1 MKTSIKYHQDDPW
14 RLSEATFD
22 PAHLGKYEAIFALGN
37 GYLGTRAATEEANTG
52 EVRNTFVAGTF
63 DRLNEDEVTELPNL
77 PDVFQVALVFNGQ
90 RLDLNQGKVLDYERS
105 LNLKTGELSRHFIWR
120 FGRNRY
126 RITTSRF
133 VSLARRH
140 VMGQRIEVTALDG
153 DATLKLSAGING
165 QVTNTGTQH
174 FNDDVKRLYP
184 HHILQLTTK
193 TNESQVNFAITTQH
207 RLSVPD
213 DRLGYVKT
221 EMLRR
226 RLRATYTLPLTK
238 DDPLTFESITTVY
251 TSRDLDVAYKDRAS
265 LRRQGYQAAL
275 ALEKMNF
282 RQLLTES
289 AAAWADKLWTPMP
302 LEIDTDHAR
311 DQLAINFARYH
322 LQIMTPGHDSRMN
335 VAAKG
340 LSGEGYKGH
349 TFWDTEIFL
358 LPYFIFSQPEVAR
371 SLVTYRYLGL
381 HGARTKAADNG
392 YRGAQYP
399 WEAAWVDDGEST
411 PVWGATD
418 IVTGEATKIWSGF
431 IEQHITA
438 DVAYGVEQY
447 MRATDDEEFAR
458 TRGNEI
464 IIDTARF
471 WCSRLEWNPDVDR
484 YEINNVVGP
493 DEYKEH
499 ANNNAFTNHMAHWN
513 LLQAMQLIDRLKTN
527 EPAEYQRLD
536 ERLDLAALRPE
547 IEERLG
553 KLYLPAPN
561 AEAIIPEDDAY
572 LTLPT
577 IDLKP
582 YLTAGRVGALFDD
595 YNLEQ
600 VNHLQVTKQAD
611 VILLLFLFERHFSK
625 RVKLKNWQYYEPRTT
640 HDSSLSLLTHT
651 NFAADLG
658 LKRKAYSYYRRAR
671 DIDMGTNMNSSD
683 EGIHAASIAGIWS
696 MTVLGFGGVRYLDG
710 RLRIEPNLP
719 DQWRQLSFCLWW
731 HGQKLAVTET
741 NQTLKIRNL
750 TGTRVVEID
759 HAGASVEIPTHDEV
773 LITR

>member
-1 MKTSIKYHQDDPW
+1 M
-14 RLSEATFD
+14 
-22 PAHLGKYEAIFALGN
+22 
-37 GYLGTRAATEEANTG
+37 
-52 EVRNTFVAGTF
+52 
-63 DRLNEDEVTELPNL
+63 TELPNL

-340 LSGEGYKGH
+340 
-349 TFWDTEIFL
+349 
-358 LPYFIFSQPEVAR
+358 
-371 SLVTYRYLGL
+371 
-381 HGARTKAADNG
+381 
-392 YRGAQYP
+392 
-399 WEAAWVDDGEST
+399 
-411 PVWGATD
+411 
-418 IVTGEATKIWSGF
+418 
-431 IEQHITA
+431 
-438 DVAYGVEQY
+438 
-447 MRATDDEEFAR
+447 
-458 TRGNEI
+458 
-464 IIDTARF
+464 
-471 WCSRLEWNPDVDR
+471 
-484 YEINNVVGP
+484 
-493 DEYKEH
+493 
-499 ANNNAFTNHMAHWN
+499 
-513 LLQAMQLIDRLKTN
+513 
-527 EPAEYQRLD
+527 
-536 ERLDLAALRPE
+536 
-547 IEERLG
+547 
-553 KLYLPAPN
+553 
-561 AEAIIPEDDAY
+561 
-572 LTLPT
+572 
-577 IDLKP
+577 
-582 YLTAGRVGALFDD
+582 
-595 YNLEQ
+595 
-600 VNHLQVTKQAD
+600 
-611 VILLLFLFERHFSK
+611 
-625 RVKLKNWQYYEPRTT
+625 
-640 HDSSLSLLTHT
+640 
-651 NFAADLG
+651 
-658 LKRKAYSYYRRAR
+658 
-671 DIDMGTNMNSSD
+671 
-683 EGIHAASIAGIWS
+683 
-696 MTVLGFGGVRYLDG
+696 
-710 RLRIEPNLP
+710 
-719 DQWRQLSFCLWW
+719 
-731 HGQKLAVTET
+731 
-741 NQTLKIRNL
+741 
-750 TGTRVVEID
+750 
-759 HAGASVEIPTHDEV
+759 
-773 LITR
+773 